1 MWCCYVSVVMAGIIG
16 GIAVV
21 VRGGFGV
28 VVAYIQDSFR
38 RAVTDEGQ
46 LEVGAVYRIVGTC
59 DGSLDVPTQLVRIE
73 SLPRKRSVVGIS
85 YVEVLFFANLGSLGK
100 VSHRNLMF
108 LDTVNI
114 PEHGM
119 HDRHLERLPD
129 HLAEAAGLLATE
141 QRKQDYGEMVG
152 PGEVVV

>member
-1 MWCCYVSVVMAGIIG
+1 M
-16 GIAVV
+16 
-21 VRGGFGV
+21 
-28 VVAYIQDSFR
+28 AYIQDSNR

-46 LEVGAVYRIVGTC
+46 LEVGAVYRVVGTC
-59 DGSLDVPTQLVRIE
+59 DGNLDVPTQLVRIE
-73 SLPRKRSVVGIS
+73 SRPRQRSIVGVP

-152 PGEVVV
+152 PGEVVA